1 MGRTPP
7 VLKSLR
13 RKLGKSKILNTPE
26 TGVVYS
32 SDVNWRGNPPL
43 AVIFPECAED
53 VSVAVRIAA
62 ECGTPVSTRGA
73 GTGMSGGA
81 VPSNGA
87 IVLSMV
93 RMKRIRILEDEKIAV
108 VEPGVITAKLQT
120 EALKRNLFYPSD
132 PSSYKICTIGGNI
145 AENAGGLRCLKYGVT
160 ADFVLGT
167 EFINPEG
174 DLIAAGCFT
183 DYDSPVDITPLLC
196 GSEGTLGIIVKAA
209 LRLIDAP
216 QAHLTMRAEFTTAIE
231 AAKAVTAILNSRYS
245 PCIME
250 MIDRQTLKAV
260 TSFIKLDISPKTG
273 AVLLI
278 EYDEEAD
285 INREL
290 GDKTSQLC
298 RRFGATG
305 LRIAESEEERENLWK
320 LRRSISPSLT
330 RLASGKIN
338 EDVAVP
344 RGRIAELMSFVE
356 ALSAELNMPI
366 PTYGHAGDGN
376 MHVNFI
382 FQKEDPAQVE
392 AACQGVKKVFTEVI
406 KMGGTISGEH
416 GIGLAKRDF
425 LPMQL
430 NPVNMTLQTDVKR
443 CFDPGTLFNPDKML
457 PPREVSSKHPA

>member
-1 MGRTPP
+1 MGRYPP
-7 VLKSLR
+7 VVKSLR
-13 RKLGKSKILNTPE
+13 RRLGKSKVFTTPE
-26 TGVVYS
+26 IEVVYS
-32 SDVNWRGNPPL
+32 SDASKKGNFPL
-43 AVIFPECAED
+43 AVVFPECAED
-53 VSVAVRIAA
+53 VSAVVRIAA
-62 ECGTPVSTRGA
+62 EYDTPVSTRGA

-81 VPSNGA
+81 VPSKGA

-93 RMKRIRILEDEKIAV
+93 RMKRIRILEEEKIAV

-120 EALKRNLFYPSD
+120 EALKRNLFYPPD

-183 DYDSPVDITPLLC
+183 AYGSLIDITPLLC

-216 QAHLTMRAEFTTAIE
+216 QAHLTMLAEFPTAID
-231 AAKAVTAILNSRYS
+231 AAEAVTAILNSRYS
-245 PCIME
+245 PCILE

-298 RRFGATG
+298 RRFGAAG

-344 RGRIAELMSFVE
+344 RSGIAELMSFVE
-356 ALSAELNMPI
+356 ALSAELDMPI

-392 AACQGVKKVFTEVI
+392 TAYQGVKKVFTEVI

-416 GIGLAKRDF
+416 GIGLAKRDY
-425 LPMQL
+425 LTMQL
-430 NPVNMTLQTDVKR
+430 SPANMALQADIKR
-443 CFDPGTLFNPDKML
+443 CFDPGALFNPDKIF
-457 PPREVSSKHPA
+457 PPQ